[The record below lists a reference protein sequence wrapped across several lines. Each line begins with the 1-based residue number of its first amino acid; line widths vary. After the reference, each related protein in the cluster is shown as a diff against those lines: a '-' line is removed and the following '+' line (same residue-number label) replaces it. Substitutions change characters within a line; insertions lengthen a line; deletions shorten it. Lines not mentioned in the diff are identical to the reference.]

1 MQLNGVRMN
10 SLSSSLTIK
19 ATTKFVTAAP
29 PLESLNIQIWPRPGL
44 VSPKLSLSTELHY
57 RGCYNYNESRCCK
70 IVKVGSLTLLHSGF
84 EVCVDAFELHTATA

>member
-1 MQLNGVRMN
+1 MTNVAVEGCLQLNGVRIN
-10 SLSSSLTIK
+10 SLSSSPTIK

-57 RGCYNYNESRCCK
+57 RGCYNESRCCK
-70 IVKVGSLTLLHSGF
+70 IVKVGTLTALDSDF
-84 EVCVDAFELHTATA
+84 EVCGRF